1 MDLSLSLSELEL
13 GRGLLPRLRWRR
25 ELMMGS
31 WGGPT
36 GLPPWLGV
44 IWLSRFLGGRPGLL
58 GGPAVFGFFLE
69 NRTEVLLPTSC
80 AGVEDMLGPRPGAEK
95 ERRRVGEGPN
105 VQRVEV
111 QVMPRVTGPLLQLEL
126 GR

>member
-1 MDLSLSLSELEL
+1 
-13 GRGLLPRLRWRR
+13 
-25 ELMMGS
+25 MGS

-95 ERRRVGEGPN
+95 ERRVGEGPAGGRAA
-105 VQRVEV
+105 VQD
-111 QVMPRVTGPLLQLEL
+111 PAL
-126 GR
+126 GRQDHLPQLDRGQDYVGMDWDTNSQRGG

>member
-1 MDLSLSLSELEL
+1 
-13 GRGLLPRLRWRR
+13 
-25 ELMMGS
+25 MGS

-69 NRTEVLLPTSC
+69 NRTEVLLPTSS

-95 ERRRVGEGPN
+95 RRVGEGP
-105 VQRVEV
+105 EV
-111 QVMPRVTGPLLQLEL
+111 
-126 GR
+126 GRASVYSRPWGYRT

>member
-1 MDLSLSLSELEL
+1 
-13 GRGLLPRLRWRR
+13 
-25 ELMMGS
+25 MGS

-95 ERRRVGEGPN
+95 ERRRVGEGPDVGRED
-105 VQRVEV
+105 VQGMPWVYRTITPARVGE
-111 QVMPRVTGPLLQLEL
+111 MIWGSWNWEHYLLYK
-126 GR
+126 

>member
-1 MDLSLSLSELEL
+1 
-13 GRGLLPRLRWRR
+13 
-25 ELMMGS
+25 MGS

-80 AGVEDMLGPRPGAEK
+80 AGVEDMLGPRP
-95 ERRRVGEGPN
+95 
-105 VQRVEV
+105 
-111 QVMPRVTGPLLQLEL
+111 LLVSWLL
-126 GR
+126 LSSAALSV

>member
-1 MDLSLSLSELEL
+1 
-13 GRGLLPRLRWRR
+13 
-25 ELMMGS
+25 MGS

-95 ERRRVGEGPN
+95 ERKRVGEGPDMKG
-105 VQRVEV
+105 RV
-111 QVMPRVTGPLLQLEL
+111 MSRVTTPWEYRIITMSRIGEMIWGL
-126 GR
+126 GIQNNSYQQPESS

>member
-1 MDLSLSLSELEL
+1 
-13 GRGLLPRLRWRR
+13 
-25 ELMMGS
+25 MGS

-69 NRTEVLLPTSC
+69 NRTEVLLPTSS
-80 AGVEDMLGPRPGAEK
+80 AGVEDMLGPGLEQRKREGESVRGLKWEGRLSTVGPGDI
-95 ERRRVGEGPN
+95 GHN
-105 VQRVEV
+105 FS
-111 QVMPRVTGPLLQLEL
+111 
-126 GR
+126 

>member
-1 MDLSLSLSELEL
+1 
-13 GRGLLPRLRWRR
+13 
-25 ELMMGS
+25 MGS

-44 IWLSRFLGGRPGLL
+44 IWLSRFFGGRPGLL

-95 ERRRVGEGPN
+95 ERRRVGEGPD
-105 VQRVEV
+105 VGRAYWVYRTITPARVGEII
-111 QVMPRVTGPLLQLEL
+111 GGAWSWEHCLLYK
-126 GR
+126 

>member
-95 ERRRVGEGPN
+95 EKESW
-105 VQRVEV
+105 
-111 QVMPRVTGPLLQLEL
+111 
-126 GR
+126 